1 MTGKYSRLSFEFFR
15 ILTRFST
22 VHRRLFFL
30 QNDDVTE
37 LFNDVVCNDNEVLL
51 EDIDLGEIK
60 GGNSAIVEFHY
71 ILQSNGLFHNSK
83 KRLHLGM
90 VHFLYIV

>member
-1 MTGKYSRLSFEFFR
+1 MFSTSTCTSTSKYSRLSLEVFR
-15 ILTRFST
+15 ILTKFST

-37 LFNDVVCNDNEVLL
+37 LFDDVVCNDNEVLL

-60 GGNSAIVEFHY
+60 GGNSVIVKFHY
-71 ILQSNGLFHNSK
+71 I
-83 KRLHLGM
+83 
-90 VHFLYIV
+90 V